1 MGFLDKWMQA
11 TKKSARKGRSCCAV
25 IVAAGSGKRMGTSV
39 NKQFLEIQGKPVLAY
54 TLEAFEQCDV
64 IDGIIVVAKSDE
76 IPLVADL
83 IARYDISKGKKVVA
97 GGPTRQDSVWNG
109 LMAAEEYDFVAIH
122 DGARPFVHEKLI
134 QKAVEE
140 AWLHQAAAVGMP
152 VSDTIKRCDVH
163 GQIVETV
170 DRSDLWAVQTPQVFD
185 RALLIGAHRYVQD
198 RGLAITDDCMAIEAM
213 GGTVRMVQGDISN
226 IKITTAGDL
235 PHGEAI
241 LAWREEE
248 EA

>member
-1 MGFLDKWMQA
+1 MGFLDNVLVA
-11 TKKSARKGRSCCAV
+11 VRSNARKDRTCCAI
-25 IVAAGSGKRMGTSV
+25 IVAAGSGKRMGSKV

-54 TLEAFEQCDV
+54 TLEAFQQCEA
-64 IDGIIVVAKSDE
+64 IDEIIVVAKSDE

-83 IARYDISKGKKVVA
+83 ITRYEISKAKRVVE
-97 GGPTRQDSVWNG
+97 GGAARQDSVWNG
-109 LMAAEEYDFVAIH
+109 LMAAEGFRFVAIH
-122 DGARPFVHEKLI
+122 DGARPFIRTDLI
-134 QKAVEE
+134 HKAVEE
-140 AWLHQAAAVGMP
+140 AYVYNAAAVGMP
-152 VSDTIKRCDVH
+152 VSDTIKRCDAK

-185 RALLIGAHRYVQD
+185 RALIIGAHEGVRR
-198 RGLAITDDCMAIEAM
+198 RGLSITDDCMAIETM
-213 GGTVRMVQGDISN
+213 GGTVRMVKGDISN

-241 LAWREEE
+241 LAWREEC